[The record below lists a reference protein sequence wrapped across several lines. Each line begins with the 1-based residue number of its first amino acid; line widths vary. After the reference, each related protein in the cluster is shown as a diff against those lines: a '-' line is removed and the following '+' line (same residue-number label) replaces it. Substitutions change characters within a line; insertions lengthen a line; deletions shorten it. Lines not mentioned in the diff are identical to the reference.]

1 MIATLTL
8 RTNLTSSIA
17 HKERALL
24 YAFTAALQLLWQLRN
39 RCKLCINWSSWDYLG
54 YLFLH
59 NSPSFWEAGQLF
71 LSFRNKRELQQNM
84 RVVRANLCMLRTAA
98 IHAVCVRK
106 PMLRAAAEHE
116 SCVCKPMLQAEMSG
130 LTVSC
135 CRIVDFVLVEQG
147 PPYKVQIQRWTTTR
161 LTFQLLLWSS
171 TIESYTVTS
180 NIADCGITS
189 NIADCGI
196 SSLPQTWAF
205 VFRLCQAPEINI

>member
-84 RVVRANLCMLRTAA
+84 RVVCANLC
-98 IHAVCVRK
+98 
-106 PMLRAAAEHE
+106 MLRAAAEHE

-135 CRIVDFVLVEQG
+135 CRIMDFVLVEQG

-189 NIADCGI
+189 NIADCGL